1 MQFNIVEGFLIILFA
16 ALIITVIFRHL
27 KIPIIL
33 GYVIVGI
40 LVGPQVFGWFTNTE
54 TIKNL
59 AEFGVVLL
67 MFTVGLEFSLK
78 KLFSL
83 RYAVFVL
90 GGLQVILSIL
100 FTIIIGII
108 FKMPIISALVIG
120 FIVSMSSTAIVI
132 KQLSEQNELDTQHGN
147 IAVGIL
153 LFQDLA
159 VIPMLVFIA
168 SNAAPITHSFTET
181 LFSALS
187 KGIIATIVILILGQW
202 ILRPLFRIIEKTE
215 TIELFTLNAL
225 FVAVGAAWF
234 TNFLGL
240 SYALGAFL
248 AGIMLAECE
257 HKNKIKN
264 EIRPFRD
271 LLLALFFISTGMLVH
286 ITLWAESWFWIILL
300 TIGLMLAKA
309 LLITVLTKFSKYN
322 LEISIKT
329 GLILAQGGEFGFAI
343 LSLALANHL
352 LPAEW
357 GQSALA
363 ALLIS
368 FAFAPAIIRYNAL
381 LTKFFCKTKNYQRNI
396 REKDKKIKRIEND
409 GK

>member
-1 MQFNIVEGFLIILFA
+1 MQFNIVEGFLIILFS
-16 ALIITVIFRHL
+16 ALLITVIFQHL

-33 GYVIVGI
+33 GYVIAGT
-40 LVGPQVFGWFTNTE
+40 LVGPQVFGWFTNTD

-78 KLFSL
+78 KLFSM
-83 RYAVFVL
+83 RYVVFVL
-90 GGLQVILSIL
+90 GGSQVLVSIL
-100 FTIIIGII
+100 LTMTLGII
-108 FKMPIISALVIG
+108 FKMPVISALVVG
-120 FIVSMSSTAIVI
+120 CVVALSSTAIVI
-132 KQLSEQNELDTQHGN
+132 KQLSEQDELDTMHGN
-147 IAVGIL
+147 IAIGIL

-168 SNAAPITHSFTET
+168 STAAPTTHLLSKI
-181 LFSALS
+181 LFAALF
-187 KGIIATIVILILGQW
+187 KGIIATIVILVVGQW
-202 ILRPLFRIIEKTE
+202 LLRPLFRMIEKTE
-215 TIELFTLNAL
+215 TIELFTLSAL
-225 FVAVGAAWF
+225 FVAVGFAWF

-271 LLLALFFISTGMLVH
+271 LLLALFFISIGMLVN
-286 ITLWAESWFWIILL
+286 ITLWAESWFWILLL
-300 TIGLMLAKA
+300 TIGLMVAKS
-309 LLITVLTKFSKYN
+309 LLIMVLTKLSKYN
-322 LEISIKT
+322 LETSIKT
-329 GLILAQGGEFGFAI
+329 GLILGQGGEFGFAI
-343 LSLALANHL
+343 MSLALINHL

-357 GQSALA
+357 AQSVLA

-368 FAFAPAIIRYNAL
+368 FAFAPLMIRYNAFFTKL
-381 LTKFFCKTKNYQRNI
+381 LIQEKKSKKF
-396 REKDKKIKRIEND
+396 
-409 GK
+409 

>member
-1 MQFNIVEGFLIILFA
+1 MQFNMVEGFLIILFS

-90 GGLQVILSIL
+90 GGLQVVISIL
-100 FTIIIGII
+100 FTIFLGII

-120 FIVSMSSTAIVI
+120 CIVSMSSTAIVI

-159 VIPMLVFIA
+159 VIPILVFIA
-168 SNAAPITHSFTET
+168 STAAPITHSFTET

-215 TIELFTLNAL
+215 TIELFTLNVL

-248 AGIMLAECE
+248 AGIMLAGCE

-264 EIRPFRD
+264 EMRPFRD

-286 ITLWAESWFWIILL
+286 ITLWAESWFWILLL

-309 LLITVLTKFSKYN
+309 VLITVLTKFSKYN

-343 LSLALANHL
+343 LSLALINHL
-352 LPAEW
+352 LPVEW

-368 FAFAPAIIRYNAL
+368 FAFAPAIIRYNTL
-381 LTKFFCKTKNYQRNI
+381 LTKYSCHA
-396 REKDKKIKRIEND
+396 
-409 GK
+409 

>member
-1 MQFNIVEGFLIILFA
+1 MEFFMQFNMVEGFIIILFA

-54 TIKNL
+54 IIKNL

-90 GGLQVILSIL
+90 GGLQVVISIL
-100 FTIIIGII
+100 FTIILGII
-108 FKMPIISALVIG
+108 FKMSIISSLVIG
-120 FIVSMSSTAIVI
+120 CIVSMSSTAIVI
-132 KQLSEQNELDTQHGN
+132 KQLSEQNELDTLHGN
-147 IAVGIL
+147 IVVGIL

-159 VIPMLVFIA
+159 VIPILVFIA
-168 SNAAPITHSFTET
+168 SNATPITHSFTVT
-181 LFSALS
+181 LFYALF
-187 KGIIATIVILILGQW
+187 KGIIAIVVILVLGQW
-202 ILRPLFRIIEKTE
+202 LLRPLFRMIEKTE
-215 TIELFTLNAL
+215 TIELFTLNVL
-225 FVAVGAAWF
+225 FVAVGSAWF

-271 LLLALFFISTGMLVH
+271 LLLALFFISTGMLVN
-286 ITLWAESWFWIILL
+286 ITLWAESWFWILLL
-300 TIGLMLAKA
+300 TVGLMVSKT
-309 LLITVLTKFSKYN
+309 LLIMVLTKLSKYS
-322 LEISIKT
+322 LEISIKS
-329 GLILAQGGEFGFAI
+329 GLILGQGGEFGFAI
-343 LSLALANHL
+343 LSLALINHL

-357 GQSALA
+357 GQSVLA

-368 FAFAPAIIRYNAL
+368 FVFAPPIIRYNAL
-381 LTKFFCKTKNYQRNI
+381 LTEFFCNT
-396 REKDKKIKRIEND
+396 KKINKQI
-409 GK
+409 